1 MLNLVS
7 QEILTDSI
15 SEAFVFE
22 NRIQTPLSQKAASV
36 TVLTKKELQELPGVT
51 VADKLHNVNGLDLRS
66 RGPHGVQTDIGL
78 RGSSFDQVLVLINGI
93 KLNDAQTG
101 HHVMNLPIDLE
112 SIDRIEVHFG
122 SASRVFGQNAFAGA
136 INIITKISD
145 DDFIKVKRGAGDFNL
160 RSDGVV
166 INVATKNFKQSI
178 SGEFNSS
185 DGYRSNTDYKI
196 MNGLYQSE
204 LNLKGHKLNAMLGY
218 TSRKFGANGFYASED
233 YKDQYEEVTTILS
246 SLSYSPRL
254 RDTENNIVIRGYWR
268 NNLDDYVFL
277 RENPSYFNNIH
288 TNNQYGLE
296 LNSTFKT
303 KYGILGLGVDAQLV
317 KLESNNLGE
326 RERTVVTGF
335 LEHKFQL
342 VSGKINITPG
352 VQVNQFSDFGISYL
366 PGVDAAYFISPKSK
380 IYASVGQTLRVPSYT
395 DLYYSS
401 PANGSNPDLKPET
414 AFSQEIGYST
424 KLSPKI
430 NLDVAVF
437 NRSSSDLIDR
447 ILVTRSPSIYLNDLG
462 FRVKET
468 PGPIWIPYNISK
480 LRTSGISSNIVY
492 NNPQSS
498 IVKQVRLGYTYLDS
512 DIEVD
517 EGITSRYAL
526 ENLKHQLTAG
536 VTLNYTKHLSH
547 TVSYRYADRL
557 NLDSYGLLDSRVNLN
572 IKRNLTWNVFV
583 DVTNILD
590 IDYKETNL
598 VRMPGRWASAGV
610 SYKIGL

>member
-1 MLNLVS
+1 MKLYFTAILTFFLLNLAS

-15 SEAFVFE
+15 SEAFVYE

-36 TVLTKKELQELPGVT
+36 TVITKKELQELPGVT

-112 SIDRIEVHFG
+112 SIDRIEIHFG
-122 SASRVFGQNAFAGA
+122 SAARVFGQNAFAGA
-136 INIITKISD
+136 INIITKISE
-145 DDFIKVKRGAGDFNL
+145 DDFIKVKASAGDYNL
-160 RSDGVV
+160 RNAGLTAN
-166 INVATKNFKQSI
+166 IATKNFKQSI

-185 DGYRSNTDYKI
+185 DGYKFNTDYEI
-196 MNGLYQSE
+196 INGLYQSE
-204 LNLKGHKLNAMLGY
+204 LNLNGHKLNTMLGY

-254 RDTENNIVIRGYWR
+254 RNTENNILIRGYWR

-277 RENPSYFNNIH
+277 REDPSYFNNIH

-296 LNSTFKT
+296 VNSTFKT
-303 KYGILGLGVDAQLV
+303 KYGILGLGMDAQLV
-317 KLESNNLGE
+317 RLESNNLGK

-342 VSGKINITPG
+342 VSGKVNITPG

-366 PGVDAAYFISPKSK
+366 PGVDAAYFVSPKSK

-447 ILVTRSPSIYLNDLG
+447 IKD
-462 FRVKET
+462 T
-468 PGPIWIPYNISK
+468 PESVWIPYNISK
-480 LRTSGISSNIVY
+480 LRTSGVSSNIAY

-498 IVKQVRLGYTYLDS
+498 IIKQVRLGYTYLDS
-512 DIEVD
+512 DIEVN

-526 ENLKHQLTAG
+526 ENLRHQLTAG
-536 VTLNYTKHLSH
+536 FTLNYTKHLSH
-547 TVSYRYADRL
+547 NVSYRYADRL
-557 NLDSYGLLDSRVNLN
+557 NLDSYGLLDSRINLS

>member
-1 MLNLVS
+1 MKLYFTAILTFFLLNLAS

-15 SEAFVFE
+15 SEAFVYE

-36 TVLTKKELQELPGVT
+36 TVITKKELQELPGVT

-112 SIDRIEVHFG
+112 SIDRIEIHFG
-122 SASRVFGQNAFAGA
+122 SAARVFGQNAFAGA
-136 INIITKISD
+136 INIITKISE
-145 DDFIKVKRGAGDFNL
+145 DDFIKVKASAGDYNL
-160 RSDGVV
+160 RNAGLTAN
-166 INVATKNFKQSI
+166 IATKNFKQSI

-185 DGYRSNTDYKI
+185 DGYKFNTDYEI
-196 MNGLYQSE
+196 INGLYQSE
-204 LNLKGHKLNAMLGY
+204 LNLNGHKLNTMLGY

-254 RDTENNIVIRGYWR
+254 RNTENNILIRGYWR

-277 RENPSYFNNIH
+277 REDPSYFNNIH

-296 LNSTFKT
+296 VNSTFKT
-303 KYGILGLGVDAQLV
+303 KYGILGLGMDAQLV
-317 KLESNNLGE
+317 RLESNNLGK

-342 VSGKINITPG
+342 VSGKVNITPG

-366 PGVDAAYFISPKSK
+366 PGVDAAYFVSPKSK

-447 ILVTRSPSIYLNDLG
+447 IKD
-462 FRVKET
+462 T
-468 PGPIWIPYNISK
+468 PESVWIPYNISK
-480 LRTSGISSNIVY
+480 LRTSGVSSNIAY

-498 IVKQVRLGYTYLDS
+498 IIKQVRLGYTYLDS
-512 DIEVD
+512 DIEVN

-526 ENLKHQLTAG
+526 ENLRHQLTAG
-536 VTLNYTKHLSH
+536 FTLNYTEHLSH

-557 NLDSYGLLDSRVNLN
+557 NLDSYGLLDSRINLS

>member
-1 MLNLVS
+1 MKLYFTTIFTFFLLNLAS

-15 SEAFVFE
+15 SEAFVYE

-36 TVLTKKELQELPGVT
+36 TVITRKELQELPGVT

-112 SIDRIEVHFG
+112 SIDRIEIHFG
-122 SASRVFGQNAFAGA
+122 SAARVFGQNAFAGA
-136 INIITKISD
+136 INIITKISE
-145 DDFIKVKRGAGDFNL
+145 DDFIKVKASAGDYNL
-160 RSDGVV
+160 RNAGLTAN
-166 INVATKNFKQSI
+166 IATKNFKQSI
-178 SGEFNSS
+178 SGEFNAS
-185 DGYRSNTDYKI
+185 DGYKFNTDYEI
-196 MNGLYQSE
+196 INGLYQSE

-233 YKDQYEEVTTILS
+233 YKDQYEEVTTMLS

-254 RDTENNIVIRGYWR
+254 NNTANNILIRGYWR

-277 RENPSYFNNIH
+277 REDPSYFNNIH

-296 LNSTFKT
+296 VNSTFKT
-303 KYGILGLGVDAQLV
+303 KYGVLGLGVDAQLV
-317 KLESNNLGE
+317 RLESNNLGK

-342 VSGKINITPG
+342 VSGKVNITPG

-366 PGVDAAYFISPKSK
+366 PGVDAAYFVSPKSK

-430 NLDVAVF
+430 NLDVAIF

-447 ILVTRSPSIYLNDLG
+447 IKD
-462 FRVKET
+462 T
-468 PGPIWIPYNISK
+468 PESVWIPYNISK
-480 LRTSGISSNIVY
+480 LRTSGVSSNIAY
-492 NNPQSS
+492 NSPQFS

-512 DIEVD
+512 DIEVN

-526 ENLKHQLTAG
+526 ENLRHQLTAG
-536 VTLNYTKHLSH
+536 FTLNYTKHLSH

>member
-303 KYGILGLGVDAQLV
+303 KYGVLGLGVDAQLV

-342 VSGKINITPG
+342 VSGKVNITPG
-352 VQVNQFSDFGISYL
+352 VQVNQFSDFGINCL
-366 PGVDAAYFISPKSK
+366 PGVDAAYFLSPNSK
-380 IYASVGQTLRVPSYT
+380 IYASVGQTFRVPSYT

-414 AFSQEIGYST
+414 AFSQEIGYSR
-424 KLSPKI
+424 KMSDKI

-447 ILVTRSPSIYLNDLG
+447 IKD
-462 FRVKET
+462 T
-468 PGPIWIPYNISK
+468 PESVWTPYNISK
-480 LRTSGISSNIVY
+480 LRTSGVSSNIAY
-492 NNPQSS
+492 NNPKPS
-498 IVKQVRLGYTYLDS
+498 IIKQVRLGYTYLDS
-512 DIEVD
+512 DIEVN

-536 VTLNYTKHLSH
+536 VTLNYTKNLSH
-547 TVSYRYADRL
+547 TISYRYADRL
-557 NLDSYGLLDSRVNLN
+557 NLDSYGLLDSRVNFMLKGKLN
-572 IKRNLTWNVFV
+572 IFV
-583 DVTNILD
+583 DVTNILA
-590 IDYKETNL
+590 IEYKETNL

>member
-1 MLNLVS
+1 MKFYFTCILSIFMLNLVS

-36 TVLTKKELQELPGVT
+36 TVLTRKELQELPGVT

-112 SIDRIEVHFG
+112 SIDRIEIHFG

-185 DGYRSNTDYKI
+185 DGYRFNTDYKI

-204 LNLKGHKLNAMLGY
+204 LDLKGHKLNAMLGY

-233 YKDQYEEVTTILS
+233 YKDQYEEVRTILS

-254 RDTENNIVIRGYWR
+254 KNAENNIVLRGYWR

-296 LNSTFKT
+296 VNSTFKT

-342 VSGKINITPG
+342 VSGKVNITPG
-352 VQVNQFSDFGISYL
+352 VQVNQFSDFGINYL
-366 PGVDAAYFISPKSK
+366 PGVDAAYFISPNSK
-380 IYASVGQTLRVPSYT
+380 IYASVGQTFRVPSYT

-414 AFSQEIGYST
+414 ALSQEIGYRR

-430 NLDVAVF
+430 NLDLAVF

-447 ILVTRSPSIYLNDLG
+447 IKNT
-462 FRVKET
+462 T
-468 PGPIWIPYNISK
+468 PDSLWIPYNISK
-480 LRTSGISSNIVY
+480 LRTSGVSSNISY

-498 IVKQVRLGYTYLDS
+498 ILKQVRLGYTYLDS
-512 DIEVD
+512 DIEIN

-536 VTLNYTKHLSH
+536 ITLNYTKNLSH
-547 TVSYRYADRL
+547 TISYRYADRL
-557 NLDSYGLLDSRVNLN
+557 NLDSYGLLDSRINFMLKGKLN
-572 IKRNLTWNVFV
+572 IFV
-583 DVTNILD
+583 DVTNILA
-590 IDYKETNL
+590 IEYKETNL
-598 VRMPGRWASAGV
+598 VRMPGRWASAGI

>member
-1 MLNLVS
+1 MKRYLTFLLSFFALNAVG
-7 QEILTDSI
+7 QGILTDSI
-15 SEAFVFE
+15 SEAYIYE

-36 TVLTKKELQELPGVT
+36 TVLTKKELRELPGVT

-78 RGSSFDQVLVLINGI
+78 RGSSFDQVLILINGI

-112 SIDRIEVHFG
+112 SIDRIEIHFG
-122 SASRVFGQNAFAGA
+122 SAARVFGQNAFAGA
-136 INIITKISD
+136 INIITKISE
-145 DDFIKVKRGAGDFNL
+145 DDFIKVKASAGDYNL
-160 RSDGVV
+160 RNAGLMASL
-166 INVATKNFKQSI
+166 ATKNFKQSI
-178 SGEFNSS
+178 SGEYNTS
-185 DGYRSNTDYKI
+185 DGYKFNTDYEI
-196 MNGLYQSE
+196 INGLYQSE
-204 LNLKGHKLNAMLGY
+204 LNLKGHKLNAMLGF

-254 RDTENNIVIRGYWR
+254 NNTANNILIRGYWR

-296 LNSTFKT
+296 VNSTFKT
-303 KYGILGLGVDAQLV
+303 KYGILGLGLDAQLV
-317 KLESNNLGE
+317 RLESNNLGE

-335 LEHKFQL
+335 IEHKFQL
-342 VSGKINITPG
+342 ASGKVNITPG
-352 VQVNQFSDFGISYL
+352 VQVNQFSDFGISCL
-366 PGVDAAYFISPKSK
+366 PGIDAAYFVTPNSK
-380 IYASVGQTLRVPSYT
+380 IYANVGQTLRVPSYT

-430 NLDVAVF
+430 NLDVAIF

-447 ILVTRSPSIYLNDLG
+447 I
-462 FRVKET
+462 KET
-468 PGPIWIPYNISK
+468 PESVWIPYNISK
-480 LRTSGISSNIVY
+480 LRTSGVSSNVSY
-492 NNPQSS
+492 NNPQTS
-498 IVKQVRLGYTYLDS
+498 IVKQVRVGYTYLDS
-512 DIEVD
+512 DIKVN

-526 ENLKHQLTAG
+526 ENLRHQLTAG
-536 VTLNYTKHLSH
+536 FTLNYTKHLSH
-547 TVSYRYADRL
+547 SVSYRYADRL
-557 NLDSYGLLDSRVNLN
+557 NLDSYGLLDSRINLS
-572 IKRNLTWNVFV
+572 IKRNLTWDVFV
-583 DVTNILD
+583 DVTNILN